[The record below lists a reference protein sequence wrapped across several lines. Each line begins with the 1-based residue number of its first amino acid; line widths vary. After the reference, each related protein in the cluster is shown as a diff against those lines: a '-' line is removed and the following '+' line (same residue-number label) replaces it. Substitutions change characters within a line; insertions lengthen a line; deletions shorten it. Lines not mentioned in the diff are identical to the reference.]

1 MTEAEH
7 NADSNVVKKIL
18 SRFSGLLQL
27 LAILVFISVAF
38 IYSRAPSE
46 AQVLEDAV
54 ILDDSVL
61 DIRPRVRT
69 VNPRANKVT
78 LTVETTGTLTVRSQV
93 ALVAQVG
100 GQAVW
105 VSPNLRA
112 GGYFS
117 ANEILLRLDDRDYQL
132 ALSQANG
139 DLAAQ
144 KANLLLAEAQSQAAK
159 ENWAL
164 LNKNQ
169 EIPPL
174 VAKIPQI
181 RQAEAAIQ
189 SAEARVEL
197 AKLNLSRTAF
207 SLPFDGRIVSTTATE
222 GQMIANNQPF
232 GQAYALTSIEASVPI
247 STVELSLIDP
257 AIGRKVLAQTATQTL
272 QGIVERVSSELDQRT
287 REARLFVRFEE
298 PTTISPG
305 SFLNVIITGPE
316 YSNAYVLPEL
326 TEQTNQSF
334 WIVKDGVL
342 QLVKIDI
349 IARIAEGLVVPA
361 FDTADGVVL
370 GNVPGARIGMSVA
383 VARDES

>member
-1 MTEAEH
+1 MSEAESS
-7 NADSNVVKKIL
+7 ADSSTVKKL
-18 SRFSGLLQL
+18 FSRFAGLLQL

-54 ILDDSVL
+54 ILDDSIL

-69 VNPRANKVT
+69 VSPQVNRVT

-93 ALVAQVG
+93 SLVPQVN

-105 VSPNLRA
+105 VSPNLRD

-117 ANEILLRLDDRDYQL
+117 ADEILLRVDDRDYQL
-132 ALSQANG
+132 ALSQANA

-159 ENWAL
+159 ENWVL
-164 LNKNQ
+164 LNTNQ
-169 EIPPL
+169 AIPPL

-181 RQAEAAIQ
+181 RQAEAAIK
-189 SAEARVEL
+189 SAEARVEQ

-207 SLPFDGRIVSTTATE
+207 TLPFDGRIVSSTATE
-222 GQMIANNQPF
+222 GQMISINQPF
-232 GQAYALTSIEASVPI
+232 GQAYALTSIEASVPL
-247 STVELSLIDP
+247 STVELSLIEP
-257 AIGRKVLAQTATQTL
+257 AIGRKVVAQTATHTL
-272 QGIVERVSSELDQRT
+272 HGVVERVSSELDQRT
-287 REARLFVRFEE
+287 REARLFIRFEE
-298 PTTISPG
+298 PTTIAPG
-305 SFLNVIITGPE
+305 SFLNVVITGPE
-316 YSNAYVLPEL
+316 YSNAYVLPDL
-326 TEQTNQSF
+326 AEQPNESF

-342 QLVKIDI
+342 QLVETDI